1 MMRRWREL
9 LYVLLLASVII
20 PTLPRLV
27 EMLRIAREL
36 WPLPIEARREKLMPE
51 SYAAIEKIRREVP
64 PNERI
69 ALVGVSRPSLD
80 EALFVNYYLYPH
92 PTKVFRDRWTYL
104 IAKEKPQVLVRLGS
118 TPKVMS
124 YLQLRD
130 EDIRSSRVVRD
141 VTLPQQTRTKF
152 AIPIVTSTD
161 GPLTVAYTIE
171 GALHTDDEAHVTLTL
186 QPAGI
191 ARQLTIHGSRT
202 FYDLVYESFGVMEF
216 AAWVQVSSDKPIR
229 AAFWLVNRQARTA
242 ASIRVIE
249 GPLEK
254 PAPLPVV
261 PKASLW
267 LLNLSDE
274 YTVAHAGA
282 HPALVPPRTL
292 MAINATGTVTGRIY
306 AFISMK
312 EPNGQTRF
320 TWPEDL
326 R

>member
-1 MMRRWREL
+1 MRRWRDL

-20 PTLPRLV
+20 PSLPRLV

-36 WPLPIEARREKLMPE
+36 RPLPIEVRREKLMPD

-64 PNERI
+64 PNEPI
-69 ALVGVSRPSLD
+69 ALVGVSRPSLH

-92 PTKVFRDRWTYL
+92 PTRVFHDRWAYL
-104 IAKEKPQVLVRLGS
+104 IAKEKPRVLVRLGS
-118 TPKVMS
+118 TPKVMT

-130 EDIRSSRVVRD
+130 EDIRSSRVVHD
-141 VTLPQQTRTKF
+141 IHLPPQVRAKF

-171 GALHTDDEAHVTLTL
+171 GALASDEEAHVTLTL

-191 ARQLTIHGSRT
+191 ARQLTIRGTRS
-202 FYDLVYESFGVMEF
+202 FYDLVYECFGVMEF

-229 AAFWLVNRQARTA
+229 GAFWLVNRQARTA
-242 ASIRVIE
+242 APIRLIE
-249 GPLEK
+249 GPLTK
-254 PAPLPVV
+254 PAPFPVV

-274 YTVAHAGA
+274 YTVAHAGS
-282 HPALVPPRTL
+282 HPALVPARTL
-292 MAINATGTVTGRIY
+292 MAINATGTVTGRVY
-306 AFISMK
+306 AFLSMK
-312 EPNGQTRF
+312 EKDGQTRF

>member
-1 MMRRWREL
+1 MRRWRDL
-9 LYVLLLASVII
+9 FYVLLLATVII

-36 WPLPIEARREKLMPE
+36 RLLPIGARREKLMPD

-64 PNERI
+64 PTEPI
-69 ALVGVSRPSLD
+69 ALVGVSRESLV
-80 EALFVNYYLYPH
+80 EALVINYYLYPH
-92 PTKVFRDRWTYL
+92 PTRVFRDRWAYL
-104 IAKEKPQVLVRLGS
+104 IAKEKPGVLVRLGPA
-118 TPKVMS
+118 PKVMT

-141 VTLPQQTRTKF
+141 IRLPPQVRTKF
-152 AIPIVTSTD
+152 TIPIVTSTD

-171 GALHTDDEAHVTLTL
+171 GALRADDEAHVTLTL

-191 ARQLTIHGSRT
+191 ERQLTIGGTRT
-202 FYDLVYESFGVMEF
+202 FYDLVYECFGVMEF
-216 AAWVQVSSDKPIR
+216 AAWVKVSSDKPIGG
-229 AAFWLVNRQARTA
+229 AFWLVNRQARTA
-242 ASIRVIE
+242 APIRLIE
-249 GPLEK
+249 GPLTK
-254 PAPLPVV
+254 PAPFPVV

-267 LLNLSDE
+267 LLNLSDQ
-274 YTVAHAGA
+274 YTVAHAGT

-292 MAINATGTVTGRIY
+292 MAINATGTVTGRVY
-306 AFISMK
+306 AFLSKK
-312 EPNGQTRF
+312 EPDGQTLF